1 MFQTTLATGVVLLFL
16 SIGLLPTHA
25 QKKMSVY
32 SADDPYGF
40 KVMGMPK
47 AHRKYLITDLPGG
60 TEIPVGYNYC
70 EQGVYYQ
77 KERVRGVDITA
88 VMVHFRAQGDFK
100 LTGDPP
106 DFSKGK
112 FEPAFETYVPPDW
125 VALTFT
131 LMKDS
136 FTIQEIRLIRVFPR
150 GTIPGT
156 NSEWRSILIDGLV
169 TRVDRSW
176 VSKDPYAT
184 WEILPESQLS
194 HLIFRV
200 RLPESTKACI
210 QGKK

>member
-1 MFQTTLATGVVLLFL
+1 MLQTALATGVILLII
-16 SIGLLPTHA
+16 SVGLFPAHV
-25 QKKMSVY
+25 QKKQNVY
-32 SADDPYGF
+32 SGDDPYGL

-47 AHRKYLITDLPGG
+47 AKHKYLITDLPAG

-88 VMVHFRAQGDFK
+88 VMVHFRAEGDFK

-106 DFSKGK
+106 DFSRTK
-112 FEPAFETYVPPDW
+112 FQPMFESYVPPDW
-125 VALTFT
+125 VAFTFT

-150 GTIPGT
+150 GNLPGS
-156 NSEWRSILIDGLV
+156 NLEWRSILVDGLAV
-169 TRVDRSW
+169 RVDRSW

-200 RLPESTKACI
+200 RLPETTKACF
-210 QGKK
+210 QRKK